1 MSFNI
6 ARFDFVSLHLV
17 VLCAETGSLSAAAKR
32 AHCSISAGS
41 LRLSAIER
49 ALARKLFLRDHR
61 GLQITSD
68 GEVFVRHA
76 RQILA
81 QIELLKMQLGPGASA
96 ARAL

>member
-6 ARFDFVSLHLV
+6 ARFDFVSLQLV
-17 VLCAETGSLSAAAKR
+17 VLCAETGSLSAATRR

-61 GLQITSD
+61 GLQITRD
-68 GEVFVRHA
+68 GEVFVLHA

-81 QIELLKMQLGPGASA
+81 QMELLKMQLGPGGPVAQT
-96 ARAL
+96 L